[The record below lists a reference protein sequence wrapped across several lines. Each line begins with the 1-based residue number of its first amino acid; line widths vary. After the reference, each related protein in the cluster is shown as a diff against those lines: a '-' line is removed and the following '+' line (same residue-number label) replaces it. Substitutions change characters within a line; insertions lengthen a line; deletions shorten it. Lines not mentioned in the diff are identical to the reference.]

1 MACAE
6 LTGLSLSR
14 LAAAIVNRTHLMGYL
29 GVWLVRQI
37 LTYVIVCCGLSNFD
51 QPQNNLIICI
61 LFGRG
66 EDYSSVLN
74 PHVPKK
80 NIQYIIKCYPSGSNV
95 ERVFCMPFSVFCHTF
110 SDKMAD
116 YLGRMAVK
124 CAIFS
129 DFAAETILV

>member
-1 MACAE
+1 MVCAE

-14 LAAAIVNRTHLMGYL
+14 PAAAIVNRTHLMGSF

-37 LTYVIVCCGLSNFD
+37 LTYVIVCCGLSNFG

-66 EDYSSVLN
+66 RTIVASEILTCQ
-74 PHVPKK
+74 K
-80 NIQYIIKCYPSGSNV
+80 NIHYIIKCYPSGSNV